1 MAAFKVSYHTLGCK
15 LNFAETSAI
24 ARLFDNAGCSRGSVS
39 EADICVVNSCS
50 VTEHAEKKCRNLIR
64 RLHRINPQAR
74 IVVTGCYAELRPDRI
89 SSLEGVVLVI
99 GNRDKNEVCART
111 LAAAGNGP
119 MSEIPY
125 GSNPEHGAGGC
136 GFFPAYSLGDRTRS
150 FLKVQDGCDYRCS
163 YCTISAARGGS
174 RNIPVAEAVRQAG
187 EIAAAGVREIVITGV
202 NTGDFGRST
211 GETFYELLRSLEKV
225 AGIER
230 YRISS
235 VEPNLLTGEIIELC
249 ADSPKF
255 MPHFHIPLQ
264 SGSDKVLR
272 RMGRR
277 YDTTLFRSRIENILS
292 AIPNAFTGIDV
303 IAGFPGESEEDFRAT
318 VTLLKELRPAY
329 LHVFPFSERPGTPA
343 ACLPDK
349 VQDREKTR
357 RASLLESLCSEL
369 HAEFYAR
376 NTGKTAKVL
385 FESAAS
391 GGYLSGYT
399 ENYLRVRTRCAPGLA
414 GAVCEV
420 NLGEADEGPVFT
432 VSNPIR
438 KSD

>member
-1 MAAFKVSYHTLGCK
+1 MTAFKVSYHTLGCK

-24 ARLFDNAGCSRGSVS
+24 ARLFDNAGCKRCNVS
-39 EADICVVNSCS
+39 EADICIVNSCS
-50 VTEHAEKKCRNLIR
+50 VTEHADKKCRNLIR

-99 GNRDKNEVCART
+99 GNRDKSEVCART
-111 LAAAGNGP
+111 LSAAGNGAV
-119 MSEIPY
+119 
-125 GSNPEHGAGGC
+125 SNPERRAAGC

-174 RNIPVAEAVRQAG
+174 RNIPIAEAVRQAE

-225 AGIER
+225 DGIER

-235 VEPNLLTGEIIELC
+235 VEPNLLTGEIIALC
-249 ADSPKF
+249 AASPKF

-277 YDTTLFRSRIENILS
+277 YDTSLFRSRIQSIHGAAPE
-292 AIPNAFTGIDV
+292 AFIGIDV
-303 IAGFPGESEEDFRAT
+303 IAGFPGESEEDFSDT
-318 VTLLKELRPAY
+318 VTLLEELRPAY

-343 ACLPDK
+343 ACLTDK

-357 RASLLESLCSEL
+357 RAALLESLCSEL

-376 NTGKTAKVL
+376 HTGKTAKVL

-399 ENYLRVRTRCAPGLA
+399 ENYLRVRTRCVPGLA
-414 GAVCEV
+414 GSVCEV
-420 NLGEADEGPVFT
+420 NLGEVGEGPVFT
-432 VSNPIR
+432 VNNPLR
-438 KSD
+438 QSD